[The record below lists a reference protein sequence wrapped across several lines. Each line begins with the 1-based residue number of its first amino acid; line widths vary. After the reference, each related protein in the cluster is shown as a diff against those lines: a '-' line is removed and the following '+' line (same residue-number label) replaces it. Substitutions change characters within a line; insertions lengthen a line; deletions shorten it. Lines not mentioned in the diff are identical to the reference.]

1 MRYAGN
7 VCNSY
12 DIGIDFMSHKI
23 VDRRGTRSY
32 PTGEASREHIVPR
45 DGTPPYYRE
54 RLAAKINGKTIRDV
68 FLYEP
73 DTEEVPLVSDIPMV
87 KFGGLWT
94 TGNLYIGE
102 AAATAQSGRRFVT
115 FTTHRHLPPRV
126 QLLDKRHRK
135 SPYLR
140 TAQNG
145 RAVVKAT
152 MRRTG
157 VKQVRASGH
166 SYAGMTLSEMAA
178 FCGEYIESMVLQDPS
193 GIAPHDVRFG
203 DLWNKELKP
212 ASSYFLGLENAP
224 PNTMRNVFRHIT
236 DNPLLS
242 IREAVGLLNPDIR
255 PHLDAA
261 KEKGIKVGLLIL
273 GRSAIFNAQ
282 TNRSIAESEGMFHL
296 IDEVPGAYHIDPNL
310 RPGPIVEAQNRMFDQ
325 LERLEKAA

>member
-1 MRYAGN
+1 M
-7 VCNSY
+7 
-12 DIGIDFMSHKI
+12 FMSYEI

-54 RLAAKINGKTIRDV
+54 RLAAKIDGRTIRDV

-73 DTEEVPLVSDIPMV
+73 DTEEVPLVSDIATV

-94 TGNLYIGE
+94 TGNLYMGE

-115 FTTHRHLPPRV
+115 FMTDRHLPLRV

-145 RAVVKAT
+145 REVVKST
-152 MRRTG
+152 IRRTG
-157 VKQVRASGH
+157 VERVRASGH
-166 SYAGMTLSEMAA
+166 SYAGMTLPEMAA
-178 FCGEYIESMVLQDPS
+178 FCGEYVESMVLQDPS

-203 DLWNKELKP
+203 DLWNNELKP
-212 ASSYFLGLENAP
+212 ASSHFRGLENLP
-224 PNTMRNVFRHIT
+224 PDTMKNTFRHII
-236 DNPLLS
+236 DNPVLA
-242 IREAVGLLNPDIR
+242 IREVTGLRNPDIR
-255 PHLDAA
+255 PHLEAA

-273 GRSAIFNAQ
+273 GQSAIFNAQ

-296 IDEVPGAYHIDPNL
+296 IDDVPGAYHIDPNM
-310 RPGPIVEAQNRMFDQ
+310 RPGPIVEAQNRMFDE